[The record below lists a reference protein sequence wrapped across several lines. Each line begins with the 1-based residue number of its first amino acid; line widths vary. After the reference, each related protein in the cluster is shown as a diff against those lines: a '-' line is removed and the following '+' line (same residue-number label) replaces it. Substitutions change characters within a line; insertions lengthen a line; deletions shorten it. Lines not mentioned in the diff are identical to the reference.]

1 MFKKGHWS
9 GWLGVLVVLA
19 ISVWIFNTG
28 IASNEELYYKLD
40 KGLFYLKQVYE
51 TISHKYV
58 DDVDPE
64 GLSKAAIRGIVDQLD
79 PYTVFFEKKGSENLK
94 IITRGKY
101 GGLGMEISKRQGK
114 ITVIAPI
121 DNTPAQRA
129 GIRAGDVINKI
140 DGEPTKDMSLEE
152 ASSKLR
158 GKVGT
163 KVTIEILR
171 PGLSEP
177 ITLTLTREEIVLKDV
192 TYADFVEPGVA
203 YFRLTSFSDKAAT
216 ELKEA
221 IARLQEKGEI
231 KQVILDLRGNPGGL
245 LASAVE
251 VANIFLPRGML
262 VVTTRGTHERETRFT
277 TTEDPLLPDVP
288 LVVLV
293 NNGSASASEIVAG
306 AIQDL
311 DRGVIVGRPTF
322 GKGLVQQVYPLDK
335 LHDVYLKITTAKYY
349 IPSGRCIQK
358 EDYKKNKD
366 IFTDLQDTTEFN
378 KKIKYYTRNGREVH
392 GGGGIKPDVEVAKEE
407 INPMLISLWS
417 KGYFFRFTVDYLA
430 KHPEIQSLDQIQ
442 LNDGIIDEFKKY
454 LSENNLTYEIEGE
467 SELKDF
473 LKVAKENEYS
483 QDLQKL
489 VDQALQDLEQ
499 EKDREFEQNRAEIA
513 KFLKAE
519 FAEKLGGSTRRIAVM
534 LESDRVLKQAL
545 EVLHDPTRYRQI
557 LALTGE

>member
-1 MFKKGHWS
+1 MFQKRSWS
-9 GWLGVLVVLA
+9 YWLILISILG

-28 IASNEELYYKLD
+28 FADNRDLYYKLD

-101 GGLGMEISKRQGK
+101 GGLGMEISKREGK

-140 DGEPTKDMSLEE
+140 DGEPTENMTLDE

-171 PGLSEP
+171 PGVSEP

-203 YFRLTSFSDKAAT
+203 YFRLTSFSDKAAS

-231 KQVILDLRGNPGGL
+231 KQVVLDLRGNPGGL

-251 VANIFLPRGML
+251 VANIFLPRGE
-262 VVTTRGTHERETRFT
+262 VVVKTKGSHEEETVFT
-277 TTEDPLLPDVP
+277 TTEEPLLPDVP
-288 LVVLV
+288 LAVLV

-311 DRGVIVGRPTF
+311 DRGVIVGRRTF

-358 EDYKKNKD
+358 EDYKKNKE
-366 IFTDLQDTTEFN
+366 IFTDLEDPVDIDSLVGYHT
-378 KKIKYYTRNGREVH
+378 KNGREVH
-392 GGGGIKPDVEVAKEE
+392 GGGGIKPDVKVPAEKP
-407 INPMLISLWS
+407 NPLLISLWS

-430 KHPEIQSLDQIQ
+430 KHPEIKTLDQIQ
-442 LNDGIIDEFKKY
+442 VDDGILEEFKAY
-454 LSENNLTYEIEGE
+454 LDSNKLEYEIDGE

-473 LKVAKENEYS
+473 LKIAAKDSYS
-483 QDLQKL
+483 VELRNL
-489 VDQALQDLEQ
+489 VSMAVEMLDI
-499 EKDREFEQNRAEIA
+499 EKDREFNASREKIA
-513 KFLKAE
+513 RYLLAE
-519 FAEKLGGSTRRIAVM
+519 FAEKLGGTNARIAVM
-534 LESDRVLKQAL
+534 LKSDRTLKKAL
-545 EVLHDPTRYRQI
+545 EVLNQPERYREI
-557 LALTGE
+557 LAIKE